1 MASSLGEWRA
11 KPCLKDRVASL
22 WGAGRDSCVDLAPDE
37 APIRSMLSKLRA
49 HPVLTTAFVIA
60 TVLALFLLTRIV
72 VNFVYWQTHQNEP
85 IRPWMTVRYIDRSW
99 DLTPGTLDAV
109 AGLPEPREG
118 KPLTL
123 REIAEM
129 RDVPVEEVIAQVEA
143 ALVELG
149 HDPAA
154 AEGSIGKPVE

>member
-1 MASSLGEWRA
+1 
-11 KPCLKDRVASL
+11 
-22 WGAGRDSCVDLAPDE
+22 
-37 APIRSMLSKLRA
+37 MLSKLRA

-85 IRPWMTVRYIDRSW
+85 IRPWM
-99 DLTPGTLDAV
+99 DAV

>member
-1 MASSLGEWRA
+1 M
-11 KPCLKDRVASL
+11 
-22 WGAGRDSCVDLAPDE
+22 LA
-37 APIRSMLSKLRA
+37 KLRA
-49 HPVLTTAFVIA
+49 HPVLTTAFVLV

-72 VNFVYWQTHQNEP
+72 VNFVYWQAHQNEP
-85 IRPWMTVRYIDRSW
+85 IRAWMTVRYIDRSW

-149 HDPAA
+149 RVPVPD
-154 AEGSIGKPVE
+154 EGQTGKPEE